1 MQRANDRA
9 TLQFIE
15 NNLMMFKFDEELLAN
30 PSPERTAQINAQRAA
45 FSATQH
51 DAFSFLQRIGQQ
63 RNVQSEQAK
72 SQENR
77 AAAQVAGT
85 PETVTGSKSVISRSR
100 QQNDTSIACTPEEY
114 EGLVAKLQKP
124 TTIGMHSN
132 EAAKLLM
139 VSDRQV
145 RYLKKSGQLKR
156 ESTLRVPGNR
166 WHSRTCA
173 KRSRRQRQRSCVSK
187 IQRHCDFRKDRYIAS
202 RGDSQDFSSGHTA
215 RTRVPG
221 RSARVE

>member
-63 RNVQSEQAK
+63 RNVRSEQAK

-100 QQNDTSIACTPEEY
+100 QTPD
-114 EGLVAKLQKP
+114 GV
-124 TTIGMHSN
+124 
-132 EAAKLLM
+132 
-139 VSDRQV
+139 
-145 RYLKKSGQLKR
+145 
-156 ESTLRVPGNR
+156 
-166 WHSRTCA
+166 
-173 KRSRRQRQRSCVSK
+173 
-187 IQRHCDFRKDRYIAS
+187 
-202 RGDSQDFSSGHTA
+202 
-215 RTRVPG
+215 
-221 RSARVE
+221 